1 MGALLDAFWRAAAYC
16 LHPRVIALS
25 VLPLVLMVAGALAL
39 GYFFWEGAVDT
50 VGNTIDSW
58 QLPPTFL
65 WMDSVGLGGLR
76 TVLAPLV
83 VVFAATPVI
92 VVVALLIVALLM
104 TPAIVSLVA
113 ERRFPTLDRRRGGSF
128 FSGVL
133 WAVGTAA
140 FALLAIAA
148 SIPLWFV
155 PPLVLVLPPLIW
167 GWLTYRVMSYDVLSE
182 HASAD
187 ERRTLI
193 QRHRGPLLAIGVL
206 SGYLGAAPSIVWA
219 SGVFFLAFAPVLIPV
234 AIWIYTLV
242 FAFSALW
249 FAHFLLSALY
259 KLRGEVEVL
268 PAAPVP
274 SRSAGA
280 GAPGQ
285 RDLRD
290 LRDLDDTA
298 RATDMNTAPPA
309 SGRPELPGPT
319 STPSPASNPP

>member
-1 MGALLDAFWRAAAYC
+1 MGSLLDAFWRAAAYC

-39 GYFFWEGAVDT
+39 GYFFWEGAVDA
-50 VGNTIDSW
+50 VRATIDSW
-58 QLPPTFL
+58 QLTATLFL
-65 WMDSVGLGGLR
+65 WLDSVGLAGLR

-92 VVVALLIVALLM
+92 VVAALLIVAVLM
-104 TPAIVSLVA
+104 TPSMVSLVA
-113 ERRFPTLDRRRGGSF
+113 ERRFPQLERRRGGSF
-128 FSGVL
+128 LGGLV
-133 WAVGTAA
+133 WALVTSLL
-140 FALLAIAA
+140 ALLLIAV

-155 PPLVLVLPPLIW
+155 PPLVLILPPLIW
-167 GWLTYRVMSYDVLSE
+167 GWLTFKVMSYDVLAD

-193 QRHRGPLLAIGVL
+193 RRHRGPLLAIGVL

-249 FAHFLLSALY
+249 FTHFALAALQ

-268 PAAPVP
+268 PPARPP
-274 SRSAGA
+274 SDGRGV
-280 GAPGQ
+280 

-290 LRDLDDTA
+290 LRDPIENDPPPRPSVD
-298 RATDMNTAPPA
+298 PPA
-309 SGRPELPGPT
+309 APNLLGAPSNSSQT
-319 STPSPASNPP
+319 SRTP